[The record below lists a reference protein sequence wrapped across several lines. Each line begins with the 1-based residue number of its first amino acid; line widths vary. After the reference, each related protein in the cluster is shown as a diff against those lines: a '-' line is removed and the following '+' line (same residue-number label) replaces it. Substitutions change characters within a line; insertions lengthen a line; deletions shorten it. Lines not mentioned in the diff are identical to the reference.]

1 MKYIITPALIDR
13 GFLFLIISTIIFIF
27 VTMNNKL
34 EQFVIKYLNKFYGD
48 LKEYTTDKRPNRV
61 FYVKNNRAYMEK
73 MLRNNV
79 LWVDY
84 DTIWEDLENI
94 FGLDRYESQR
104 IITNWVK
111 ETYNLRGI
119 RYGNIIFVRDDE
131 WKTLVKQTN
140 YE

>member
-1 MKYIITPALIDR
+1 
-13 GFLFLIISTIIFIF
+13 
-27 VTMNNKL
+27 MNNKL
-34 EQFVIKYLNKFYGD
+34 EQLVIKYLNKEYGD
-48 LKEYTTDKRPNRV
+48 LKEHTTNKRPNSV
-61 FYVKNNRAYMEK
+61 FYVKDNRAYMEK
-73 MLRNNV
+73 MLRSNV

-94 FGLDRYESQR
+94 FGLDRHESQH

>member
-1 MKYIITPALIDR
+1 
-13 GFLFLIISTIIFIF
+13 
-27 VTMNNKL
+27 MNNKV
-34 EQFVIKYLNKFYGD
+34 EHIVIKYLNKEYGD
-48 LKEYTTDKRPNRV
+48 LKEYTTNKRPNRV
-61 FYVKNNRAYMEK
+61 FYVKDNRAYMEK
-73 MLRNNV
+73 MLRTNV

-94 FGLDRYESQR
+94 FGLDRYECQR

-140 YE
+140 NEQ

>member
-1 MKYIITPALIDR
+1 M
-13 GFLFLIISTIIFIF
+13 GFFIF
-27 VTMNNKL
+27 GYL
-34 EQFVIKYLNKFYGD
+34 KYLLYLCQMENIAFENGVIHYLNEMYGD
-48 LKEYTTDKRPNRV
+48 LAEYTTDKRPNRV
-61 FYVKNNRAYMEK
+61 FYVKDNRAYMEK
-73 MLRNNV
+73 MLRSNV

-94 FGLDRYESQR
+94 FGLDRYESQY